1 MGTISFRE
9 KVMLSCMFVLLFF
22 LASIF
27 IRLGTRFVLVEQLHW
42 DNGIT
47 RFVLFD
53 RPDMQL
59 SGSIGNRER
68 RQISVDWNGQYPFPD
83 GDKSRL
89 KERLD
94 KYKAKTQE
102 LKEEHIEPW
111 AQKHLIRYFDFVEL
125 GRSIE
130 NGIGWNIVNP
140 AMNVYKFSDGYL
152 TFAEKRQEQTEKI
165 DSIADFADFVKAK
178 GSQFLYV
185 QSPGKTNPF
194 ADAEIKKICH
204 TDENTE
210 EVLQGLRARNVEV
223 YDLREELHE
232 AVGNAGWHSAFFR
245 TDHHWKPETALWAA
259 GKVAEKLKNS
269 YGVDV
274 NMTHF
279 SSDDYEVQTYEK
291 CFLGSQGK
299 KLTLA
304 YTEPDDFSL
313 CYPKFPV
320 KLHLQIADLGIDDTG
335 DFTLLYDKRDWGSG
349 NCYVDNPY
357 AMYGYGDVLEL
368 IVHNYANES
377 LSGKK
382 ILLIRD
388 SMLDTG
394 GPFLAMG
401 LKDLREL
408 DIRHFTGSVRK
419 YVEQYQPDIV
429 LIMYEANYEDP
440 VDWTS
445 HKDKFDFR

>member
-1 MGTISFRE
+1 MGTINFRE
-9 KVMLSCMFVLLFF
+9 KVMLSCMLVLVFVF
-22 LASIF
+22 ASIF
-27 IRLGTRFVLVEQLHW
+27 IRLGTRFVLVKHLHW
-42 DNGIT
+42 DNSIT
-47 RFVLFD
+47 RLVLFD

-59 SGSIGNRER
+59 SGNIGINER
-68 RQISVDWNGQYPFPD
+68 RQVSINWEEQYPFSD
-83 GDKSRL
+83 GKRSRL

-94 KYKAKTQE
+94 KYKAKIQE
-102 LKEEHIEPW
+102 LEKKHIE
-111 AQKHLIRYFDFVEL
+111 KYLICYYDFVEL

-130 NGIGWNIVNP
+130 YGFGWNIVNP
-140 AMNVYKFSDGYL
+140 ALNVYKFPDGYL
-152 TFAEKRQEQTEKI
+152 TYVEKRQEQAEKI
-165 DSIADFADFVKAK
+165 DSIADFADFVKSQGAK
-178 GSQFLYV
+178 FLYI

-194 ADAEIKKICH
+194 ADEEIKKICH

-223 YDLREELHE
+223 YDLREELWK
-232 AVGNAGWHSAFFR
+232 AAGNAGWHSAFFR

-259 GKVAEKLKNS
+259 GKVVEKLKNS

-279 SSDDYEVQTYEK
+279 SSDDYEVQAYEK

-313 CYPKFPV
+313 YYPKFPV
-320 KLHLQIADLGIDDTG
+320 KLHLQIADFGIDDTG
-335 DFTLLYDKRDWGSG
+335 DFTLLYDKAAWGSG
-349 NCYVDNPY
+349 NCYVDNQY
-357 AMYGYGDVLEL
+357 AMYGYGDVPEL

-382 ILLIRD
+382 ILLIKD
-388 SMLDTG
+388 SMLDAG

-429 LIMYEANYEDP
+429 LIMYKPSYAEP
-440 VDWTS
+440 VDWTM

>member
-1 MGTISFRE
+1 MGTINFRE
-9 KVMLSCMFVLLFF
+9 KVMLSCMLVLVFVF
-22 LASIF
+22 ASIF
-27 IRLGTRFVLVEQLHW
+27 IRLGTRFVLVKHLHW
-42 DNGIT
+42 DNSIT
-47 RFVLFD
+47 RLVLFD

-59 SGSIGNRER
+59 SGNIGINEHRQVSINWEE
-68 RQISVDWNGQYPFPD
+68 QYPFSD
-83 GDKSRL
+83 GKRSRL

-94 KYKAKTQE
+94 KYKAKIQE
-102 LKEEHIEPW
+102 LEEKHIEPW
-111 AQKHLIRYFDFVEL
+111 AQKHLIRYYDFVEL

-130 NGIGWNIVNP
+130 YGIGWNIINP
-140 AMNVYKFSDGYL
+140 AMNVYKFPDGYL
-152 TFAEKRQEQTEKI
+152 TYIEKRQEQAEKI
-165 DSIADFADFVKAK
+165 DSIADFADFVKSQGA
-178 GSQFLYV
+178 QFLYI

-194 ADAEIKKICH
+194 ADEEIKKICH

-210 EVLQGLRARNVEV
+210 EVLLGLRARNVEV
-223 YDLREELHE
+223 YDLREELWK
-232 AVGNAGWHSAFFR
+232 AAGNAGWHSAFFR

-259 GKVAEKLKNS
+259 GKVVEKLKNS

-279 SSDDYEVQTYEK
+279 SSDDYEVQAYEK

-313 CYPKFPV
+313 YYPKFPV
-320 KLHLQIADLGIDDTG
+320 KLHLQIADFGIDDTG
-335 DFTLLYDKRDWGSG
+335 DFTLLYDKGAWGSG
-349 NCYVDNPY
+349 NCYVDNQY
-357 AMYGYGDVLEL
+357 AMYGYGDVPEL

-382 ILLIRD
+382 ILLIKD
-388 SMLDTG
+388 SMLDAG

-419 YVEQYQPDIV
+419 YIETYQPDIV
-429 LIMYEANYEDP
+429 LIMYKPSYAEP
-440 VDWTS
+440 VDWTM